1 VESVEGRADDGK
13 PGTNGLASK
22 ARERGSVQ
30 SVDRALTLLEA
41 LARSGGGVA
50 LTDLSTSAQL
60 NISTCHHLLA
70 TLVKW
75 GYVAKAPGRRY
86 ALGARGLHLGHAFL
100 KQVDLPRRAQPF
112 VERINE
118 ETGESVH
125 LAVLQGDS
133 VITLLRREGRH
144 AVRVD
149 TGAIGTSDAPHAT
162 ATGKAMLAW
171 LPEHE
176 IRRILS
182 QRGMPRFTPNT
193 ISEPDALIE
202 ELRLVRRNGHHG
214 VADTAFHEARC
225 RRGHREDGLRGPEHG
240 LEALVDPGH
249 DRLDLRAAM
258 ADHRPR
264 HGREDVRTDFG
275 RAWEEELAESH
286 WIGVRREASGVNE
299 VQACTVRPRTSVP
312 APGPP
317 IQMCSALPST
327 DRAASFVTSER
338 VGCA

>member
-1 VESVEGRADDGK
+1 VESVEGRPEDGK
-13 PGTNGLASK
+13 PGTNGLPSK

-50 LTDLSTSAQL
+50 LTDLSTSARL

-149 TGAIGTSDAPHAT
+149 TGAVGASDAAHAS

-176 IRRILS
+176 IRRIL
-182 QRGMPRFTPNT
+182 QVRRMPSFTPNT
-193 ISEPDALIE
+193 ITDPDMLIE
-202 ELRLVRRNGHHG
+202 QLRLVRRNGHATDREEFQPG
-214 VADTAFHEARC
+214 VVCIGAAVRDHLGAVVGAISASAPT
-225 RRGHREDGLRGPEHG
+225 
-240 LEALVDPGH
+240 
-249 DRLDLRAAM
+249 LRATDEHLERMRQAVM
-258 ADHRPR
+258 AAARSLSA
-264 HGREDVRTDFG
+264 EFG
-275 RAWEEELAESH
+275 AQGGDGATEGA
-286 WIGVRREASGVNE
+286 
-299 VQACTVRPRTSVP
+299 
-312 APGPP
+312 AP
-317 IQMCSALPST
+317 IN
-327 DRAASFVTSER
+327 
-338 VGCA
+338 

>member
-1 VESVEGRADDGK
+1 VERVDGHSDEA
-13 PGTNGLASK
+13 PATNGSAPK
-22 ARERGSVQ
+22 TRDRGSVQ

-50 LTDLSTSAQL
+50 LTDLSASAHL

-86 ALGARGLHLGHAFL
+86 ALGARGLHLGQAFL

-125 LAVLQGDS
+125 LAVLQGDAI
-133 VITLLRREGRH
+133 ITLLRRDGRH

-149 TGAIGTSDAPHAT
+149 TGAVGGSDAAHAS

-176 IRRILS
+176 IRRIL
-182 QRGMPRFTPNT
+182 QAKRMVQYTPHT
-193 ISEPDALIE
+193 ITNADALIE
-202 ELRLVRRNGHHG
+202 ELRLVRRNGHAVDREEFQPG
-214 VADTAFHEARC
+214 VICVGAAIRDHLGAVVGAISASAPT
-225 RRGHREDGLRGPEHG
+225 
-240 LEALVDPGH
+240 
-249 DRLDLRAAM
+249 LRATDEHLNRMRQAVM
-258 ADHRPR
+258 AAARSLSA
-264 HGREDVRTDFG
+264 EFG
-275 RAWEEELAESH
+275 AQ
-286 WIGVRREASGVNE
+286 SGDG
-299 VQACTVRPRTSVP
+299 
-312 APGPP
+312 APEGTAP
-317 IQMCSALPST
+317 IN
-327 DRAASFVTSER
+327 
-338 VGCA
+338 